1 MKNIV
6 LVALLSLGFTTG
18 NAQKLSIGLNGGM
31 ALFLYTNTGPT
42 ASFQYGQENG
52 YYGSGRVSLFL
63 LKWQIGAAFDMHQV
77 AVRSR
82 NFGNDIQ
89 TKFNSMV
96 PTVFINKIFSLP
108 KSYIYAGLNGGMNF
122 GTADNK
128 STISGVTATTSN
140 EYSGYVGG
148 VQVGYTIRLIGGL
161 AANAEAGAR
170 YMNMKYKVT
179 AGAAPVVQHVV
190 IPVSLGL
197 NYIF

>member
-6 LVALLSLGFTTG
+6 LIALLSLGFTTG
-18 NAQKLSIGLNGGM
+18 NAQKLSLGLNGGM
-31 ALFLYTNTGPT
+31 ALFLNAKPVLSLYKREP
-42 ASFQYGQENG
+42 S

-77 AVRSR
+77 GVNTSNAGYTDV
-82 NFGNDIQ
+82 

-108 KSYIYAGLNGGMNF
+108 KSYLYIGLNGGMNF

-128 STISGVTATTSN
+128 STISGAFTTSSN

-148 VQVGYTIRLIGGL
+148 VQAGYTIRLIGGL

-179 AGAAPVVQHVV
+179 AGTAPVVQQVV